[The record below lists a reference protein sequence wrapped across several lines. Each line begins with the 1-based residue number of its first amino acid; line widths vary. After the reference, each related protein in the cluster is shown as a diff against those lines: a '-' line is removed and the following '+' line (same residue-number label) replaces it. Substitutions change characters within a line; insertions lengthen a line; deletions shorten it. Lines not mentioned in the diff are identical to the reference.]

1 MPQEVMMM
9 PPEVMMMPPEVMMMP
24 PEVTERPPQK
34 DQEKGPQEEHTMAV
48 ASQDAEGQNELKLT
62 KMRMT
67 KKSGGGVCAA
77 LKFCWEQERHGS
89 GAWGGW
95 WSSDA

>member
-9 PPEVMMMPPEVMMMP
+9 PQEVA
-24 PEVTERPPQK
+24 ERPPQK
-34 DQEKGPQEEHTMAV
+34 DQEKGPQEEHTMV
-48 ASQDAEGQNELKLT
+48 LASQDAEGQNELKRIN
-62 KMRMT
+62 MRMT
-67 KKSGGGVCAA
+67 EKSGGGVYAA
-77 LKFCWEQERHGS
+77 LKFFWEQERHGS